1 MKNSKARLFSKD
13 FIILSVL
20 TFFLALVYFLSIITI
35 PVYTVEELGTTQSM
49 GGLAASIFVIGM
61 LISRIFSG
69 KYIDVIGRNKL
80 FYTGIILFFLATL
93 LYFLAENLYLL
104 ILVRFIHGCVG
115 GMAMTVMQIAI
126 LDLIPKERRGEGISF
141 YTLSMILATAIGPF
155 LGVFIT
161 QHADIG
167 IVFLVCSVITA
178 LCVILSFFVKVPQV
192 VLTEEQISS
201 LKGFHFKDFFEIS
214 ALPIALIM
222 AIMSFSYSSILAFL
236 TSYSMEIDLMSA
248 ASFFFIVYAVVVLI
262 SRPLTGRLFDIK
274 GENLIVYPSFILFTV
289 GLLLLSQAHH
299 VITLLL
305 AAAIIGLGYGNLQ
318 SCSQAI
324 AVKVTP
330 PHRVGLA
337 TSTFFICMEGGLG
350 IGPFLLGFLVP
361 VFGYRNMYLMLAV
374 IVFISIFLYYFL
386 HGKKQSYRKQLSHA
400 SLKH

>member
-1 MKNSKARLFSKD
+1 MKNSKAKLFSKD
-13 FIILSVL
+13 FIIFSVL

-35 PVYTVEELGTTQSM
+35 PVYTVDELGATQSM

-69 KYIDVIGRNKL
+69 KYIEVIGRNKL

-93 LYFLAENLYLL
+93 LYFLADNLYFL
-104 ILVRFIHGCVG
+104 ILVRFIHGAVG

-161 QHADIG
+161 QHADISK
-167 IVFLVCSVITA
+167 IFLVCSVITA
-178 LCVILSFFVKVPQV
+178 LCVILSFFVKVPLV
-192 VLTEEQISS
+192 ILTEEQISS
-201 LKGFHFKDFFEIS
+201 LKGFHFKDFFEIR

-262 SRPLTGRLFDIK
+262 SRPLTGKLFDVK
-274 GENLIVYPSFILFTV
+274 GENLIIYPSFILYAV
-289 GLLLLSQAHH
+289 GLLFLSQAHH
-299 VITLLL
+299 GITLLV

-330 PHRVGLA
+330 SHRVGLA

-350 IGPFLLGFLVP
+350 IGPFLLGFLLP

-374 IVFISIFLYYFL
+374 IVFISIFLYHFL
-386 HGKKQSYRKQLSHA
+386 HGKKQSYHKQLSHA